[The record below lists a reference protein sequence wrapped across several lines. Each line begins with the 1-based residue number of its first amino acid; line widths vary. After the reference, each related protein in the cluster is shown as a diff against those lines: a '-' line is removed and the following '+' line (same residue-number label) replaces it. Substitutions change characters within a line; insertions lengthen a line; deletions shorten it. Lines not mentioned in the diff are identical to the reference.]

1 MIKNNSMNAGQNLVE
16 KISLWQLA
24 IMIFSFEIGSAVV
37 LGLGDAAKQDAWIA
51 VAIAMVLGA
60 ALIAF
65 YVYMLR
71 KVPGK
76 NLFELLQFCFGKLL
90 GSLLVFFYILYFI
103 YMAAMVLRDFL
114 ELMTTTIFENTPIEV
129 IAFSMIL
136 VIIYMLY
143 LGLEVFG
150 RTTEI
155 FIPYT
160 FSFIL
165 FIGLAILF
173 SGEMDVR
180 NLQPVLA
187 DGLGPVLKTV
197 FPGIIT
203 FPFGEVIAFMVVIP
217 YVSKLEKAGKIS
229 IMAVFC
235 SGIVIIYDMLIQIS
249 ALGTSLKERVNF
261 PLLSAAREISLLE
274 FIERVDLIIVF
285 IVMFGILV
293 KAGVFF
299 YGGLRG
305 LEVLTKKPY
314 RTMVFPIGMVIAYCS
329 IQNAGSYAE
338 YHLEAL
344 EILPKYIHPIF
355 QFVFP
360 FLLAPVLF
368 WKLRKNQRGT
378 GA

>member
-1 MIKNNSMNAGQNLVE
+1 MIKDNSMNTGQNLVE
-16 KISLWQLA
+16 KLSLWQLA

-37 LGLGDAAKQDAWIA
+37 LGLGDEANQDAWIA

-60 ALIAF
+60 ALTAF
-65 YVYMLR
+65 YIFML
-71 KVPGK
+71 KKAPGK

-90 GSLLVFFYILYFI
+90 GNLLGFFYILYFI

-173 SGEMDVR
+173 SGEMDFR

-203 FPFGEVIAFMVVIP
+203 FPFGEMIAFMVIIP
-217 YVSKLEKAGKIS
+217 YVSKLEKAGRIS
-229 IMAVFC
+229 IMAVLC
-235 SGIVIIYDMLIQIS
+235 SGIVIIYDILIQIS
-249 ALGTSLKERVNF
+249 ALGASLKEKVNF

-293 KAGVFF
+293 KASVFF

-314 RTMVFPIGMVIAYCS
+314 RTMVFPIGMIITYCS
-329 IQNAGSYAE
+329 IQMAGSYAE

-344 EILPKYIHPIF
+344 EILPKYIHPVF
-355 QFVFP
+355 QFVIP

-368 WKLRKNQRGT
+368 WKTRKNQRGT

>member
-1 MIKNNSMNAGQNLVE
+1 MKTGQNLVE

-24 IMIFSFEIGSAVV
+24 IMVFSFEIGSAVV
-37 LGLGDAAKQDAWIA
+37 LGIGDEAKQDAWIA

-60 ALIAF
+60 GLTAF
-65 YVYMLR
+65 YIFML
-71 KVPGK
+71 KKLPGK
-76 NLFELLQFCFGKLL
+76 NLFEILQFCFGKPL
-90 GSLLVFFYILYFI
+90 GNIIGLSYILYFI

-114 ELMTTTIFENTPIEV
+114 ELMTTTIFENTPIEA

-136 VIIYMLY
+136 VIIYLLY

-155 FIPYT
+155 FIPYI

-165 FIGLAILF
+165 LIGLAILF
-173 SGEMDVR
+173 SGEMEYK

-187 DGLGPVLKTV
+187 EGFGPILKTV

-203 FPFGEVIAFMVVIP
+203 FPFGEIVAFMVIIP
-217 YVSKLEKAGKIS
+217 YASKLEKAGKVCI
-229 IMAVFC
+229 IAVLC
-235 SGIVIIYDMLIQIS
+235 SGVIIIYDMLIQI
-249 ALGTSLKERVNF
+249 ATLGVSTKERVNF
-261 PLLSAAREISLLE
+261 PLLSAAREISLMA

-293 KAGVFF
+293 KTGVFF

-305 LEVLTKKPY
+305 LEILIKKPY
-314 RTMVFPIGMVIAYCS
+314 RTMAFPVGMIIAYCS
-329 IQNAGSYAE
+329 IQNADSYAE

-344 EILPKYIHPIF
+344 EIIPKYIHPIF

-360 FLLAPVLF
+360 FLLAPILL
-368 WKLRKNQRGT
+368 WKNKKKSKGN